1 MRRTATMSDPRAN
14 TDTVRAYYELAF
26 NEGKP
31 EEAVAKYQGD
41 RYIQHNP
48 QAADG
53 PEAFIGFVN
62 WYRGEHPELHVDI
75 KRTVAEGD
83 LVMTH
88 GLITTSQE
96 DRGTA
101 AADIFRLE
109 DGKIVEHWDVLQPVP
124 EKAENDNTMF

>member
-14 TDTVRAYYELAF
+14 TVRAYYELAF

-88 GLITTSQE
+88 GLITTSPE